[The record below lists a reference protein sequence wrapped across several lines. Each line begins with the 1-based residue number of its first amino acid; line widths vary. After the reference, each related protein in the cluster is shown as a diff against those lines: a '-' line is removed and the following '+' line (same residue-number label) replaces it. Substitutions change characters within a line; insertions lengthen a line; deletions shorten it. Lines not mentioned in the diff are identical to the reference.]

1 MHPSLHYCGYYTE
14 VLMAS
19 VVAVHACVKARAR
32 VCVYA
37 AEKTEYPCVEV
48 FVKGL
53 LLGVVG

>member
-1 MHPSLHYCGYYTE
+1 
-14 VLMAS
+14 MAS
-19 VVAVHACVKARAR
+19 VVAVHACVNM
-32 VCVYA
+32 CVYT